1 MVMSKEKMPHIGKIL
16 RKRVDESGLSKLTVA
31 NALGVTRSS
40 LYASFAAQNV
50 SPQTVW
56 NISKIINYNILSEVG
71 ESLPVNY
78 ETKREAELKKELET
92 QKKEYELLKQKAD
105 MLEKIV
111 MK

>member
-1 MVMSKEKMPHIGKIL
+1 M
-16 RKRVDESGLSKLTVA
+16 
-31 NALGVTRSS
+31 
-40 LYASFAAQNV
+40 
-50 SPQTVW
+50 
-56 NISKIINYNILSEVG
+56 G